1 MSFFSNLL
9 LKGIENPKYTVLDKF
24 GDYELRKYAPMIVA
38 ETVVD
43 GTQETAGN
51 SAFGILAGYIFGKNV
66 NESKISMTAPV
77 SQQQVGQGKFVV
89 QFMMPSEWSLQTL
102 PAPKDQRVTIKSLP
116 ERIMAVHRYTGGWS
130 QELYEEE
137 MRKFAGFLQTKNL
150 KFK

>member
-1 MSFFSNLL
+1 MLFWSEKGLYTLKILIVMNIRKMSFFSNLL

-24 GDYELRKYAPMIVA
+24 GDYELRRYAPMIVA
-38 ETVVD
+38 ETIVD

-89 QFMMPSEWSLQTL
+89 QFMMPS
-102 PAPKDQRVTIKSLP
+102 
-116 ERIMAVHRYTGGWS
+116 
-130 QELYEEE
+130 
-137 MRKFAGFLQTKNL
+137 
-150 KFK
+150 